1 MATDTAWIKYNR
13 IANAGEADTICY
25 NFDGVRLGNAY
36 DYSLFLGFLNYK
48 GGKDFKDIF
57 YEYTQNDSNFFRNF
71 SVFMKQDEF
80 ISSIE
85 NCAPTFY
92 SNFKTL
98 FWRDSLINQTWFKD
112 YWVSLLV
119 FDDPKYFQLD
129 TFTNRILES
138 ASLTD
143 HINSLDDWSSISSC
157 VFDVFKLYYD
167 FQIANNINVSSTWTK
182 LVDNDSM
189 VMDEWNNRVLT
200 YDYPT
205 KNTIYINNVITP
217 SYAEIDEV
225 NILVDTA
232 IQVYFTPVFQS
243 DSSVFFESLLTP
255 NQGNPIYAWNFG
267 DGTAINHEANPF
279 HTFTAFDSSY
289 KVCLT
294 VFNLCG
300 TYTFCDTVYIDSLHW
315 GGSIEKVNT
324 IKSKNE
330 TIKPHL
336 MNLEVMVYP
345 NPTESNAL
353 LVYKSEEEHFE
364 GKLVITDIGGR
375 SIWDTDLKQKSGN
388 IKIPSQ
394 HWNDGLYFFHL
405 QTSSGTKTRKLIVRH

>member
-1 MATDTAWIKYNR
+1 
-13 IANAGEADTICY
+13 
-25 NFDGVRLGNAY
+25 
-36 DYSLFLGFLNYK
+36 
-48 GGKDFKDIF
+48 
-57 YEYTQNDSNFFRNF
+57 
-71 SVFMKQDEF
+71 MKQDEF
-80 ISSIE
+80 ISTIE

-112 YWVSLLV
+112 YWMSLLV
-119 FDDPKYFQLD
+119 FDDPKYYQLD

-143 HINSLDDWSSISSC
+143 NINSLDDWSSISTC
-157 VFDVFKLYYD
+157 VYDIFKGYYN
-167 FQIANNINVSSTWTK
+167 FQNSNEINVSSTWTK
-182 LVDNDSM
+182 VVDNDSM

-205 KNTIYINNVITP
+205 KNTLYINNVITP

-232 IQVYFTPVFQS
+232 IQVYFTPMFQS
-243 DSSVFFESLLTP
+243 DSSVFFESMLTP

-267 DGTAINHEANPF
+267 DGTSISHEANPF
-279 HTFTAFDSSY
+279 HTFPAFDTSFR
-289 KVCLT
+289 VCLT

-315 GGSIEKVNT
+315 GGSIEKLKQNKAT
-324 IKSKNE
+324 KESNNFKS
-330 TIKPHL
+330 L
-336 MNLEVMVYP
+336 QLEALVYP
-345 NPTESNAL
+345 NPTESNATFI
-353 LVYKSEEEHFE
+353 YQSEEENFD
-364 GKLVITDIGGR
+364 GKLLITDMGGR
-375 SIWDTDLKQKSGN
+375 KIWETDLTQKSVS

-394 HWNDGLYFFHL
+394 HWQDGLYFFQL
-405 QTSSGTKTRKLIVRH
+405 QTSSGTKTGKFVVRN